1 MLKSRGG
8 REENEKLLL
17 SVKETCGLTGLSERT
32 VRTLMAENDFT
43 VRIGR
48 RTLVHKKKFEKWLE
62 KQFEFRRE
70 IYKSYNACCTAYNLA
85 QEYVAIKAK
94 REKITRQEAMEKLL
108 AQRESEKT
116 I

>member
-17 SVKETCGLTGLSERT
+17 SVK
-32 VRTLMAENDFT
+32 DFT

-62 KQFEFRRE
+62 KQE
-70 IYKSYNACCTAYNLA
+70 T
-85 QEYVAIKAK
+85 
-94 REKITRQEAMEKLL
+94 
-108 AQRESEKT
+108 
-116 I
+116 

>member
-43 VRIGR
+43 AVPHNFSGFRKPRPKSDQPDGRAGRPGEGR
-48 RTLVHKKKFEKWLE
+48 R
-62 KQFEFRRE
+62 
-70 IYKSYNACCTAYNLA
+70 ACRGDAG
-85 QEYVAIKAK
+85 
-94 REKITRQEAMEKLL
+94 
-108 AQRESEKT
+108 
-116 I
+116 

>member
-17 SVKETCGLTGLSERT
+17 SVKETCGLTGLS
-32 VRTLMAENDFT
+32 

-62 KQFEFRRE
+62 KQE
-70 IYKSYNACCTAYNLA
+70 T
-85 QEYVAIKAK
+85 
-94 REKITRQEAMEKLL
+94 
-108 AQRESEKT
+108 
-116 I
+116 

>member
-43 VRIGR
+43 VRIGWKNR
-48 RTLVHKKKFEKWLE
+48 RLE
-62 KQFEFRRE
+62 YF
-70 IYKSYNACCTAYNLA
+70 SGTC
-85 QEYVAIKAK
+85 
-94 REKITRQEAMEKLL
+94 
-108 AQRESEKT
+108 
-116 I
+116 

>member
-1 MLKSRGG
+1 M
-8 REENEKLLL
+8 EN
-17 SVKETCGLTGLSERT
+17 
-32 VRTLMAENDFT
+32 
-43 VRIGR
+43 
-48 RTLVHKKKFEKWLE
+48 
-62 KQFEFRRE
+62 FRRE

>member
-17 SVKETCGLTGLSERT
+17 SVKETCGLTGLSERI

-48 RTLVHKKKFEKWLE
+48 RTLVHKKKFEKWVE
-62 KQFEFRRE
+62 KQE
-70 IYKSYNACCTAYNLA
+70 T
-85 QEYVAIKAK
+85 
-94 REKITRQEAMEKLL
+94 
-108 AQRESEKT
+108 
-116 I
+116 

>member
-62 KQFEFRRE
+62 KTGDLNIFLERVN
-70 IYKSYNACCTAYNLA
+70 ILMYL
-85 QEYVAIKAK
+85 
-94 REKITRQEAMEKLL
+94 
-108 AQRESEKT
+108 
-116 I
+116 

>member
-17 SVKETCGLTGLSERT
+17 SVKETCGLTGLSERR

-43 VRIGR
+43 VRIAR

-62 KQFEFRRE
+62 KQE
-70 IYKSYNACCTAYNLA
+70 T
-85 QEYVAIKAK
+85 
-94 REKITRQEAMEKLL
+94 
-108 AQRESEKT
+108 
-116 I
+116 

>member
-1 MLKSRGG
+1 MIVLKTEHNFERRTVMFSFRNCVLFKSRGG

-62 KQFEFRRE
+62 KQE
-70 IYKSYNACCTAYNLA
+70 T
-85 QEYVAIKAK
+85 
-94 REKITRQEAMEKLL
+94 
-108 AQRESEKT
+108 
-116 I
+116 

>member
-1 MLKSRGG
+1 MIVLKTEHNFERRTVMLKSRGG

-48 RTLVHKKKFEKWLE
+48 RTLFIRKNLRNGWKNRRLE
-62 KQFEFRRE
+62 YF
-70 IYKSYNACCTAYNLA
+70 SGTC
-85 QEYVAIKAK
+85 
-94 REKITRQEAMEKLL
+94 
-108 AQRESEKT
+108 
-116 I
+116 

>member
-43 VRIGR
+43 VRIWR
-48 RTLVHKKKFEKWLE
+48 RTLVHKKKFEKWLD
-62 KQFEFRRE
+62 KQ
-70 IYKSYNACCTAYNLA
+70 YS
-85 QEYVAIKAK
+85 
-94 REKITRQEAMEKLL
+94 
-108 AQRESEKT
+108 
-116 I
+116 

>member
-8 REENEKLLL
+8 REENEK
-17 SVKETCGLTGLSERT
+17 LSERT

-62 KQFEFRRE
+62 KQE
-70 IYKSYNACCTAYNLA
+70 T
-85 QEYVAIKAK
+85 
-94 REKITRQEAMEKLL
+94 
-108 AQRESEKT
+108 
-116 I
+116 

>member
-17 SVKETCGLTGLSERT
+17 SVKETWGLTGLSERT

-43 VRIGR
+43 ARIGR

-62 KQFEFRRE
+62 KQE
-70 IYKSYNACCTAYNLA
+70 T
-85 QEYVAIKAK
+85 
-94 REKITRQEAMEKLL
+94 
-108 AQRESEKT
+108 
-116 I
+116 